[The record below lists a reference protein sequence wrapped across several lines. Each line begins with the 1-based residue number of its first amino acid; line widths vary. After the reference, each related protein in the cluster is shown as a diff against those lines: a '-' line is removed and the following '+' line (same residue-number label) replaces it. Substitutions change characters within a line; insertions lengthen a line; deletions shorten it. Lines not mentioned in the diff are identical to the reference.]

1 MVIDKRKYKVFG
13 DLTAEERHA
22 TATEARAELMKAA
35 PALVRHRACQALGL
49 DSDINPGRCNQD
61 AQQAMWDALVPMM
74 HKAGDLVHMNAQSTK
89 DVTAALAAGKITV
102 QEAIQLI
109 NLVKVSADIANE
121 TAVVESLRILAEEQT
136 GQRIGDVING

>member
-1 MVIDKRKYKVFG
+1 
-13 DLTAEERHA
+13 
-22 TATEARAELMKAA
+22 
-35 PALVRHRACQALGL
+35 
-49 DSDINPGRCNQD
+49 
-61 AQQAMWDALVPMM
+61 
-74 HKAGDLVHMNAQSTK
+74 MNAESTK

-109 NLVKVSADIANE
+109 NLVKVTADIANE